1 MREENGIV
9 LKDNEKITGYGIE
22 MIDGIA
28 SPMVYVNGEKYNLDG
43 TDDYLEEYTSIRKM
57 LKRIDRGVIKI

>member
-1 MREENGIV
+1 
-9 LKDNEKITGYGIE
+9 

-57 LKRIDRGVIKI
+57 LKRIDRGVVKI